1 MGIEYALRFAEAD
14 PGRVAALLRSLPT
27 ARELPPPYQQQ
38 VGLGGDPSG
47 GGWPAATVMAE
58 AGGAYF
64 CDHCG
69 GMGPEYLGV
78 VVAWLVGE
86 FGPVTV
92 SEL

>member
-1 MGIEYALRFAEAD
+1 MRFAAPD
-14 PGRVAALLRSLPT
+14 PDRVAALLRRLPT

-38 VGLGGDPSG
+38 VGLGAGVSINE
-47 GGWPAATVMAE
+47 WPAATVMAE
-58 AGGAYF
+58 ADGVYF

-69 GMGPEYLGV
+69 GTWPEHLGV

-86 FGPVTV
+86 FGEVTV